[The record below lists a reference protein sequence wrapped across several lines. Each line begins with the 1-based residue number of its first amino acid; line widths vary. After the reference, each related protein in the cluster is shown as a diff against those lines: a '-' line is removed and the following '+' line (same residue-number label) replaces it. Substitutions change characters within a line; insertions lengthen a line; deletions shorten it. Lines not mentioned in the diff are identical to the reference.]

1 MEAKENGYGRALPI
15 LILNLGGE
23 MLYIIEQ
30 RLNAQNIGLD
40 KSSKVLN
47 DLIKSMLEDKFIDE
61 IFKMQELYSTISTK
75 SIFEKIAH
83 SSIMKLNTNSM
94 SKV

>member
-1 MEAKENGYGRALPI
+1 MESKSAVQALPL
-15 LILNLGGE
+15 LIINLGGE

-30 RLNAQNIGLD
+30 RLNAQNIGIE

-47 DLIKSMLEDKFIDE
+47 DLIKSILDDKLIDE
-61 IFKMQELYSTISTK
+61 LFRPQELYSTISTR
-75 SIFEKIAH
+75 SLFEKIAH
-83 SSIMKLNTNSM
+83 SSIMKLNSNSM